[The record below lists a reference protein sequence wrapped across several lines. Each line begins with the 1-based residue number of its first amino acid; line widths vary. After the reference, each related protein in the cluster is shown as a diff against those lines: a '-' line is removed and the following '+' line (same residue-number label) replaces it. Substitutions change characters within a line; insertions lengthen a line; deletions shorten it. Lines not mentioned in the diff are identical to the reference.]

1 MRVQVK
7 NFMSAPVTTAMA
19 ENTVKEVRDL
29 MKKNGIHSIPIIQ
42 YVKQL
47 PNAEVTIQGIITAS
61 DVDSDVD
68 DKVLVSDVM
77 STNVHVIH
85 KDSSAKAAANMMLK
99 HKVHHLVVMEDG
111 GIIGMISS
119 MDFVGLVAEHTL
131 D

>member
-7 NFMSAPVTTAMA
+7 DFMSSPVKTAVG
-19 ENTVKEVRDL
+19 ENTVKEVRDM
-29 MKKNGIHSIPIIQ
+29 MKKNGIHSVPIIQ

-68 DKVLVSDVM
+68 DNVLVSEVM

-99 HKVHHLVVMEDG
+99 HKVHHLVVMEAG
-111 GIIGMISS
+111 RIIGMISS
-119 MDFVGLVAEHTL
+119 MDFVELVAEHTL